1 VRRSIVILALLVGLL
16 TAGAA
21 APALAAPNP
30 WKPNLKAGIR
40 YASHRVG
47 EVEFSVRTEHHHWDY
62 LATRTMPSASVIK
75 AMCLVAYLD
84 HPDVRNRP
92 LGQHDFDLIG
102 PMIRRSSDN
111 ATNKVV
117 NFIGY
122 NRLRKLA
129 KRVGMRHFKTRP
141 AVGHWGRS
149 RINAADQSKFFLHID
164 GFIVP
169 RHRKAALRLL
179 SSITPSQ
186 RWGIWK
192 ARPPGWSLYAKGG
205 WGRGT
210 GWVDHQVGLV
220 KRGKLRVAIA
230 ILQHNT
236 GSHAYGKQT
245 LRELGKILL
254 KGLQDAKTVD

>member
-1 VRRSIVILALLVGLL
+1 VRRSIAILALVVGLL
-16 TAGAA
+16 AADAA
-21 APALAAPNP
+21 APALAAPKP
-30 WKPNLKAGIR
+30 WRPNLKAAIN
-40 YASHRVG
+40 YARQRTG
-47 EVEFSVRTEHHHWDY
+47 DVEFAVRTEKHFWGYH
-62 LATRTMPSASVIK
+62 ATRTMPSASVIK

-84 HPDVRNRP
+84 HPDVRDRP
-92 LGQHDFDLIG
+92 LRQHDWDLLG

-117 NFIGY
+117 NYIGY
-122 NRLRKLA
+122 DRLRQLA
-129 KRVGMRHFKTRP
+129 RRVGMRHFKTRP

-149 RINAADQSKFFLHID
+149 RINASDQSRFFLHID
-164 GFIVP
+164 GYTVP

-179 SSITPSQ
+179 KSITPSQ

-192 ARPPGWSLYAKGG
+192 ARPPGWAMYAKGG

-220 KRGKLRVAIA
+220 KNGNLRVSIA

-236 GSHAYGKQT
+236 GSHAYGKNT
-245 LRELGKILL
+245 LRALGKILL
-254 KGLQDAKTVD
+254 RGLQNAKTVE